1 MIVKNNKDIID
12 SFKSARRTTEASK
25 RPSRMPAR
33 KSPVTNIYQA
43 FLNKYNNIEETI
55 DTFGTR
61 DLVYYF
67 REVLMECEHKY
78 VVSNIKKDMA
88 IFKRLQENYSS
99 REICG
104 MIEFLFR
111 SEQDYLDKNR
121 LSPNVLASS
130 WVNTIYADTQ
140 LWLDDKYSPNSAKKS
155 KKQREWSESRNE
167 DVEIGGW
174 D

>member
-1 MIVKNNKDIID
+1 
-12 SFKSARRTTEASK
+12 
-25 RPSRMPAR
+25 
-33 KSPVTNIYQA
+33 
-43 FLNKYNNIEETI
+43 
-55 DTFGTR
+55 
-61 DLVYYF
+61 
-67 REVLMECEHKY
+67 MECEHKY

>member
-67 REVLMECEHKY
+67 REVSMECEHKY
-78 VVSNIKKDMA
+78 VVSNIKKTYM
-88 IFKRLQENYSS
+88 K
-99 REICG
+99 G
-104 MIEFLFR
+104 
-111 SEQDYLDKNR
+111 
-121 LSPNVLASS
+121 
-130 WVNTIYADTQ
+130 
-140 LWLDDKYSPNSAKKS
+140 
-155 KKQREWSESRNE
+155 
-167 DVEIGGW
+167 
-174 D
+174 

>member
-12 SFKSARRTTEASK
+12 SFKSARRTTESSK

-67 REVLMECEHKY
+67 REVSMECEHKY

-140 LWLDDKYSPNSAKKS
+140 LWLDDKYSPNSTKK
-155 KKQREWSESRNE
+155 KQKQREWSDSKND
-167 DVEIGGW
+167 DVSIGGW

>member
-1 MIVKNNKDIID
+1 MIVKNNKEIFD

-67 REVLMECEHKY
+67 REVSMECEHKY

-174 D
+174 E

>member
-12 SFKSARRTTEASK
+12 SFKSARRTTETSK
-25 RPSRMPAR
+25 RTSRMPAR

-67 REVLMECEHKY
+67 REVSMECEHKY

>member
-67 REVLMECEHKY
+67 REVSMECEHKY

>member
-25 RPSRMPAR
+25 IPSRMPAR

-67 REVLMECEHKY
+67 REVSMECEHKY
-78 VVSNIKKDMA
+78 VVSNLKKDMA

>member
-1 MIVKNNKDIID
+1 M
-12 SFKSARRTTEASK
+12 
-25 RPSRMPAR
+25 
-33 KSPVTNIYQA
+33 NIYQS

-67 REVLMECEHKY
+67 REVSMECEHKY

-140 LWLDDKYSPNSAKKS
+140 LWLDDKYFPNSAKKS

>member
-67 REVLMECEHKY
+67 REVSMECEHKY

-121 LSPNVLASS
+121 LSPNVLASN

-174 D
+174 N

>member
-25 RPSRMPAR
+25 RPSRMPAI

-67 REVLMECEHKY
+67 REVSMECEHKY

>member
-33 KSPVTNIYQA
+33 KSPITNIYQA

-67 REVLMECEHKY
+67 REVSMECEYKY

>member
-67 REVLMECEHKY
+67 REVSMECEHKY

-174 D
+174 E

>member
-1 MIVKNNKDIID
+1 MIVKNNKEMID

-67 REVLMECEHKY
+67 REVSMECEHKY

>member
-67 REVLMECEHKY
+67 REVSMECEHKY

-104 MIEFLFR
+104 MIEFLFI
-111 SEQDYLDKNR
+111 SEQVYLFKNR
-121 LSPNVLASS
+121 LSRNVLARSC
-130 WVNTIYADTQ
+130 VNTMYADTQ
-140 LWLDDKYSPNSAKKS
+140 LWLDDKYYPNSAKKS
-155 KKQREWSESRNE
+155 KKQREWSESRTE

-174 D
+174 E

>member
-67 REVLMECEHKY
+67 REVSMECEHKY
-78 VVSNIKKDMA
+78 VVSNIKKDMS

-174 D
+174 E

>member
-67 REVLMECEHKY
+67 REVSMECEHKY

-88 IFKRLQENYSS
+88 IFKRLQDNYSS

>member
-25 RPSRMPAR
+25 RPSIMPAR

-67 REVLMECEHKY
+67 REVSMECEHKY

>member
-12 SFKSARRTTEASK
+12 SFKSASRTTEASK

-67 REVLMECEHKY
+67 REVSMECEHKY